1 MTSVMPL
8 LTILKETEIT
18 MDQHIG
24 HQVVTKMLYK
34 VTGRGVMSGTG
45 LLAQQAASWLIQL
58 YLPAIV
64 EHLLQ
69 DG

>member
-1 MTSVMPL
+1 MPL
-8 LTILKETEIT
+8 LTILIETDIT
-18 MDQHIG
+18 MEEML

-58 YLPAIV
+58 YLSTIV
-64 EHLLQ
+64 EQVLQ

>member
-1 MTSVMPL
+1 MTSIMPL
-8 LTILKETEIT
+8 LTILIETDIT
-18 MDQHIG
+18 MEEML

-58 YLPAIV
+58 YLSTIV
-64 EHLLQ
+64 EQVLQ

>member
-1 MTSVMPL
+1 MPL

-18 MDQHIG
+18 TEEML
-24 HQVVTKMLYK
+24 HQVVTNMLYK
-34 VTGRGVMSGTG
+34 VIGRGVMSGTD

-58 YLPAIV
+58 YLLAIV
-64 EHLLQ
+64 VHMLQ

>member
-1 MTSVMPL
+1 MTSIMPL
-8 LTILKETEIT
+8 LTILIETDIT
-18 MDQHIG
+18 MEEML
-24 HQVVTKMLYK
+24 HQIVTKMLYK
-34 VTGRGVMSGTG
+34 VTGRGVMPGTG

>member
-1 MTSVMPL
+1 MPL
-8 LTILKETEIT
+8 LTILIETDIT
-18 MDQHIG
+18 MKVTMEEML
-24 HQVVTKMLYK
+24 HQVVTEMLYK

-64 EHLLQ
+64 VHMLQ